1 MCLPADMRVC
11 LLPTLSRDSSYVGP
25 HLLHRGTVGEPK
37 AQWEREVGAS
47 VGHSVQP
54 GPLDT
59 GPTAG
64 HSSQHVFVR
73 LLLGREKKR
82 WRKKKMAEARWM
94 LSGE

>member
-25 HLLHRGTVGEPK
+25 HLLCRGTVGEPK

-47 VGHSVQP
+47 VGHSLQP

-59 GPTAG
+59 GPTAANMCLWG
-64 HSSQHVFVR
+64 SCCV
-73 LLLGREKKR
+73 GRKR
-82 WRKKKMAEARWM
+82 DGEKKMAEARWM
-94 LSGE
+94 HSGE